1 MLWLNRLR
9 WYLLVLVW
17 LCRLKRYLLVL
28 RLLQRLW
35 LHLLRLGL
43 LVLLRLCRLSRLMLG
58 RMGGLTGL
66 ASVFCLLG
74 LLSLQLPAQASH
86 LLHLALQALG

>member
-1 MLWLNRLR
+1 MLRLR
-9 WYLLVLVW
+9 QLRLHLLKL
-17 LCRLKRYLLVL
+17 LLLRLLLLRLHLLVL
-28 RLLQRLW
+28 R
-35 LHLLRLGL
+35 
-43 LVLLRLCRLSRLMLG
+43 RLCRLSRLMLG
-58 RMGGLTGL
+58 RMGVLAGL

>member
-1 MLWLNRLR
+1 MARWINLLILLWLNRLR
-9 WYLLVLVW
+9 
-17 LCRLKRYLLVL
+17 RYLLVL
-28 RLLQRLW
+28 RLLQRLG
-35 LHLLRLGL
+35 LCLLRLGL

-58 RMGGLTGL
+58 RMGSLTGL

>member
-1 MLWLNRLR
+1 
-9 WYLLVLVW
+9 
-17 LCRLKRYLLVL
+17 
-28 RLLQRLW
+28 
-35 LHLLRLGL
+35 
-43 LVLLRLCRLSRLMLG
+43 MLG